1 MAIHLRDATLAPI
14 QQLTVSAPDG
24 AVIGVIG
31 DAASGQAE
39 LLQLAAGAVTIPF
52 TLDAADAFSKAR
64 ALADIE
70 KQRRANATVLIAS
83 HDLALIESIADEAW
97 WLDRGTLK
105 AKGDPREIARQYRHY
120 VADALRANAA
130 DQPLAPS
137 LRRGDG
143 RAEILALET
152 CNAQGQPAMVFASGE
167 PMAVRVTVRF
177 NAHVDDPVV
186 GIMLRTRIGSE
197 VYGTNTE
204 LERHKFGPVQAGETV
219 TITYRFNCD
228 LCAQE
233 YAITAASHDPNGV
246 WHDWVEDAVAFQ
258 VTDTRYTAGVANL
271 RATVESART

>member
-14 QQLTVSAPDG
+14 HQLTVSAPDG
-24 AVIGVIG
+24 AVIGIIG
-31 DAASGQAE
+31 DAASGQVE

-52 TLDAADAFSKAR
+52 TLDSADALTKAR
-64 ALADIE
+64 DLADIE
-70 KQRRANATVLIAS
+70 KQRRANATILIAS
-83 HDLALIESIADEAW
+83 HDLALIETIADEVW
-97 WLDRGTLK
+97 WLDRGALK
-105 AKGDPREIARQYRHY
+105 AKGDPREITKQYRQYI
-120 VADALRANAA
+120 AAALRAQPV

-143 RAEILALET
+143 RAEISALQT

-167 PMAVRVTVRF
+167 PMAVRVTVKF
-177 NAHVDDPVV
+177 NAPVDDPVV
-186 GIMLRTRIGSE
+186 GIMVRTRIGSE

-204 LERHKFGPVQAGETV
+204 LERHKFGPVRAGETV

-271 RATVESART
+271 RASVESQRT